1 MIAEINRIVTI
12 HVVSVQI
19 FVASKIS
26 VPMQV
31 LGKLMFRVCNVAL
44 WHVDVVVGVA
54 VVWTQDTAVFI
65 TAQLNLAWVNLIE
78 RGDEALSVDLKDG
91 FVRVNGCCSDLC
103 IRAMWKLSVGHMT
116 TSHVER
122 KSVRAQR
129 RSVTMMMLVDCL
141 ILVVRATGVLL
152 VVLMSSFCVICM
164 RLHICSTEC
173 VFEMQLCVTA

>member
-78 RGDEALSVDLKDG
+78 RGDEALSVDLNDG